1 MEQSPRPFRQPRL
14 ITLLN
19 QLRENDTCGVGG
31 GGSEGSEYVEV
42 LSDRS
47 DSGLSEF
54 EEPESAPNSQQRLIR
69 CGNPQV
75 RVLQLL
81 MHSDDI

>member
-1 MEQSPRPFRQPRL
+1 M
-14 ITLLN
+14 
-19 QLRENDTCGVGG
+19 QLREDDTCGAGD

-42 LSDRS
+42 LSDGS

-54 EEPESAPNSQQRLIR
+54 EELESAPNSQQRLIR

-75 RVLQLL
+75 RVLQLW
-81 MHSDDI
+81 MHLDDI